1 MAARHARHS
10 SAARRRGRTGLALLL
25 SVLVSIGIVV
35 PVTVAQAAGTAQL
48 SVNIEPVDSSG
59 NPQTTAG
66 MVGSVSTGLGYR
78 VSYSCNISDCT
89 GATIVLSGTPF
100 DPNYNAYQPL
110 YYSNWTAPFVGA
122 TIAPASGSGPQTVT
136 LGDVAVGDGGSFVVN
151 YIWVTNGSVSINTP
165 TAASF
170 FPAGFQII
178 MTATGNAT
186 SASAPMTLPAAPVTW
201 AATVPTPTLAVA
213 VPSAAGGTAETGT
226 NYSYTLRMASN
237 CLTVQASAPK
247 GDARFTCAKSFK
259 LTDHLPAEA
268 EFVSSSPDGAYDPVT
283 HTVVWTESPRSG
295 PVPAVGW
302 HRPGSPSIWLPRTV
316 TVKFPAAAFSPSG
329 TDANFCDFTRS
340 VTNTVDLSMTFLGTT
355 PGDDSSIK
363 TDSKSATHDVTCVR
377 PFAKGSFDAKQSTF
391 AGPNRFD
398 GNTVSP
404 VVVQPDAAPSQYYW
418 LLSAANQA
426 NVPGIAVIA
435 DDNLDL
441 QGTKVTKISALAA
454 NQTAQAGASID
465 WTLNDGATGTTNGPV
480 ATAPTG
486 KWFVRAV
493 VRSAPLAGPN
503 VLQSQTGKT
512 LFHARFDYTVTGN
525 APIGER
531 RTNTA
536 TAKMQYPATGL
547 ADLDLGSLSHKLEFE
562 APFGRGTSKKDSTE
576 TRIVAGKDYITVPA
590 TGSVNHSWMV
600 DAYNTG
606 NVPGVAVITDSG
618 LGAGPAKV
626 TSVNH
631 QVSGN
636 NTAAGATLRYTLN
649 SGATGTTTIP
659 FTAPAGTWITAV
671 TVTSP
676 VLQPIV
682 ALQSQATATS
692 WYRLLLNFAVP
703 STTPVGD
710 WNNTASV
717 SMTYPN
723 MGVADVNLGNP
734 AHTIRFESPAAAL
747 PAITAQFVGVPIVD
761 GGGSAVPGRNVNYT
775 VRAVSSDIPAAGTF
789 SPQYVF
795 LAPQNWT
802 VVDGSASFAPGSVP
816 AGVSFSYRTV
826 AVDGVNRSVVVATWP
841 AGVSFGANATWPSMT
856 VDAQPGFAAASGT
869 TGIAAA
875 WMGEASNN
883 WTVADAKFA
892 SPVADAPD
900 IDGDGNTTEGYSRAN
915 ATGITVGSASQIS
928 VIKEICQPDASAA
941 DGCNWVSKPD
951 VLVSVDTAATDI
963 DYRIRLVNTG
973 NTLLSN
979 LVAYDVLPHI
989 GDTGTSGDTA
999 SVPRG
1004 STFNETLSSVRKLS
1018 GVTLSY
1024 STSTNPCRAEVY
1036 PGQPAGCSSSWAA
1049 PLAGATAIK
1058 ITAPASIAPGASV
1071 SFEYRAAIVGGA
1083 AADAVACNSV
1093 AVKATQIGTPI
1104 EPRAV
1109 CATAQEADL
1118 ELTVPDHLPLQADR
1132 PGVVPFTVVNHGGSE
1147 SVPATVT
1154 VSIPDNV
1161 RVTDLT
1167 PSGWD
1172 CVASSTL
1179 PNGSIVGPVTLTCSS
1194 VAPDGT
1200 RRALQRETPETIAIP
1215 VVPLVA
1221 QSLCVPAVV
1230 SALITDPVPTNNDA
1244 SACFSVKEATP
1255 GITLTKTDGLT
1266 AVAPGQEFTY
1276 TLAVQNMLVGEA
1288 LSGATI
1294 IDTLPAGVSFVS
1306 ASNGGTHS
1314 GDTVTWQLGAL
1325 GAAGVATGD
1334 GDGVTG
1340 GAGSGATVTV
1350 TVKSGLKG
1358 TADITNSATV
1368 TAPDPHA
1375 PLGILSATATDTD
1388 GMRAQSITKTSNAPA
1403 IGMTVGDTVTY
1414 TVTTKNTGS
1423 ADFTTADPA
1432 RIVDDLSGV
1441 LSKATFVPGSAKV
1454 KIGGAA
1460 AVALGDPSAGI
1471 LAWSGALAVDT
1482 TATVT
1487 YQVTITSGVTP
1498 LVNTAYTTTPS
1509 SCVNGADVS
1518 ELPCAALTIPFAP
1531 VLSIVK
1537 TAQLNDLNANGTADV
1552 GESISYSF
1560 VVTNSGGTDAK
1571 DVRVVDPKVSTLAP
1585 TSVVIAAGAS
1595 QTFTADAYTVT
1606 LADVNAGGTVSNT
1619 AKAAGKT
1626 IAGDP
1631 IPDSATSTAT
1641 VPITTAAPAVTIQK
1655 SGELDDA
1662 NGNGKVDVGEKISY
1676 HFVVTN
1682 TGNVTLHSLNITD
1695 AMVNNLRPAN
1705 VALAPGE
1712 QKVFT
1717 ADDYVGTQADV
1728 DNGGNVMN
1736 TATVAGLDPK
1746 NTVITGAPSTATT
1759 PLPTPLPSLS
1769 VLKTAAL
1776 GDTNGNGVADAGEKI
1791 SYRFDVTNTGNVT
1804 QRSVTIDDA
1813 KVTGIRPATATLYPG
1828 EKKTFTSDDYTVSQ
1842 ADVDAGTDVVNTAT
1856 AKGTDPKGQP
1866 TVSAPSATATPVV
1879 AAVTGLSIVKTGK
1892 LGDTNGNG
1900 TADAGERIG
1909 YSFVVTN
1916 TGNVTLSGAT
1926 VIDPKVVNI
1935 SPAPVTLAPGE
1946 SQTFTADSYA
1956 VTQADLDSGADLVN
1970 TATASGVDPSGGT
1983 LSSDPSTATT
1993 PVSPARPGLSIVKSG
2008 LLTDPNGDGK
2018 VDVGETIAYS
2028 FIVENTGNVTVHG
2041 IGVIDVKVTGLTPSD
2056 VTLAPGEQ
2064 QLFTAD
2070 SYVGTQADVD
2080 NGGKVTNTATVD
2092 GMDPRN
2098 VELPPT
2104 APSTVTLPLADPKPA
2119 VSIVKTGTL
2128 NDTNGNGLADAGE
2141 TIGYSFVVTNT
2152 GNVTVTD
2159 TVVNDKK
2166 VTGIAPE
2173 SAARL
2178 LPGEKAAFTAE
2189 DYIVTANDV
2198 TNGKVTNT
2206 ATASATSP
2214 DQTQVTSAKSTVV
2227 TRTGAQPID
2236 PVTPVDPGAQP
2247 GPANPGGLGT
2257 LSETGAEV
2265 LPIALIGLLLA
2276 GLGIL
2281 ALVVRRRRSMST
2293 R

>member
-1 MAARHARHS
+1 MAARHSRHS

-25 SVLVSIGIVV
+25 SVLVSIGVVV

-66 MVGSVSTGLGYR
+66 MVGSVSSGLGYR

-100 DPNYNAYQPL
+100 DPNYNFYQPIF
-110 YYSNWTAPFVGA
+110 YSNWTAPFVGA
-122 TIAPASGSGPQTVT
+122 TISPAAGSGPQTVA
-136 LGDVAVGDGGSFVVN
+136 LGAVAVGDGGSFVVN
-151 YIWVTNGSVSINTP
+151 YDWSPRGFVSANTP
-165 TAASF
+165 AAASF
-170 FPAGFQII
+170 LPSGFQIV

-186 SASAPMTLPAAPVTW
+186 SALAPIVATAAPVVWTS
-201 AATVPTPTLAVA
+201 TVPTPALALIK
-213 VPSAAGGTAETGT
+213 PTAAGGTARTGD
-226 NYSYTLRMASN
+226 NYSYTIRMASN
-237 CLTVQASAPK
+237 CLTVQESAPK
-247 GDARFTCAKSFK
+247 GDARFTCAKGFTV
-259 LTDHLPAEA
+259 TDRLPAGA
-268 EFVSSSPDGAYDPVT
+268 EFVSASPDGAYDSAT
-283 HTVVWTESPRSG
+283 HSVIWTQTPKSG
-295 PVPAVGW
+295 AVPAIGW
-302 HRPGSPSIWLPRTV
+302 HRSGSSSLWIDRTV
-316 TVKFPAAAFSPSG
+316 TVKYSAAAFSPSG
-329 TDANFCDFTRS
+329 TDADHCDFTAS
-340 VTNTVDLSMTFLGTT
+340 VTNTVDLSMTYLGTT
-355 PGDDSSIK
+355 PGDNSNVK
-363 TDSKSATHDVTCVR
+363 TASAPVTHDVTCVR
-377 PFAKGSFDAKQSTF
+377 PFAKGSFDTKQSTF
-391 AGPNRFD
+391 TGPTRFD

-404 VVVQPDAAPSQYYW
+404 VVVQPDAAPSKHSW
-418 LLSAANQA
+418 LLSVSNQS
-426 NVPGIAVIA
+426 NVPGIAIIS
-435 DDNLDL
+435 DDHLDV
-441 QGTKVTKISALAA
+441 QGTKVTIISALAA

-465 WTLNDGATGTTNGPV
+465 WTLNDGVQGTTNGPV

-486 KWFVRAV
+486 KWFVATV

-503 VLQSQTGKT
+503 LLASQTGKT
-512 LFHARFDYTVTGN
+512 LFHARFDYTVLGN
-525 APIGER
+525 APVGER
-531 RTNTA
+531 RANTA
-536 TAKMQYPATGL
+536 SARMQYPNTAL
-547 ADLDLGSLSHKLEFE
+547 ADLDLGSVSHTLEFE
-562 APFGRGTSKKDSTE
+562 APFGRGKSSKDSTQ
-576 TRIVAGKDYITVPA
+576 TRVVGGVDHITVPA
-590 TGSVNHSWMV
+590 TNSVNHAWNI

-618 LGAGPAKV
+618 LGSGPAKV

-631 QVSGN
+631 WVSSGN
-636 NTAAGATLRYTLN
+636 SAVGASLRYTLN
-649 SGATGTTTIP
+649 TGATGTTTIP

-671 TVTSP
+671 SATSP

-682 ALQSQATATS
+682 ALQSQANATS
-692 WYRLLLNFAVP
+692 AYQLLLNFAVP
-703 STTPVGD
+703 STTPVGVN
-710 WNNTASV
+710 WTNTASV
-717 SMTYPN
+717 AMTYPN
-723 MGVADVNLGNP
+723 MGVADVDLGNP
-734 AHTIRFESPAAAL
+734 AHTIRFEAAAAAL
-747 PAITAQFVGVPIVD
+747 PAITAQFVGAPVVE
-761 GGGSAVPGRNVNYT
+761 GGGSAVPGRNVTYT
-775 VRAVSSDIPAAGTF
+775 VRAVSSDIPAGETF

-795 LAPQNWT
+795 LAPQDWT
-802 VVDGSASFAPGSVP
+802 AVDGSAAFAPGSVP
-816 AGVSFSYRTV
+816 DGASFSYRTV
-826 AVDGVNRSVVVATWP
+826 SVDGVNRSVVVVTWP
-841 AGVSFGANATWPSMT
+841 AGVTFGANATWPSMT
-856 VDAQPGFAAASGT
+856 VEAQPGFAAAAGT

-875 WMGEASNN
+875 WMGEASKN
-883 WTVADAKFA
+883 WTIADAKFA

-900 IDGDGNTTEGYSRAN
+900 IDGDGNTTEGFSRAN
-915 ATGITVGSASQIS
+915 AAGIKVGSASQIS
-928 VIKEICQPDASAA
+928 VIKEICQPDAAAA

-973 NTLLSN
+973 NTSLSN

-1004 STFNETLSSVRKLS
+1004 STFNETLSSVRKLN

-1036 PGQPAGCSSSWAA
+1036 PGQPAGCSSSWTASV
-1049 PLAGATAIK
+1049 AGATAIK
-1058 ITAPASIAPGASV
+1058 ISAPASIAPGASV

-1118 ELTVPDHLPLQADR
+1118 ELTVPDRLPLQVDR
-1132 PGVVPFTVVNHGGSE
+1132 PGVVPFTVVNHGGSQ
-1147 SVPATVT
+1147 SVPATVK
-1154 VSIPDNV
+1154 VSIPVNV

-1167 PSGWD
+1167 PSGWN
-1172 CVASSTL
+1172 CVASTTL

-1200 RRALQRETPETIAIP
+1200 RRALQLETPETIAIP

-1221 QSLCVPAVV
+1221 QGLCVPAVV
-1230 SALITDPVPTNNDA
+1230 SALITDPVPANNEA
-1244 SACFSVKEATP
+1244 SGCFSVKEGTP

-1266 AVAPGQEFTY
+1266 AVGPGQEFTY
-1276 TLAVQNMLVGEA
+1276 TLTVQNMLVGEA
-1288 LSGATI
+1288 LSGATLA
-1294 IDTLPAGVSFVS
+1294 DTLPSGVSFVS
-1306 ASNGGTHS
+1306 ASNGGTQS
-1314 GDTVTWQLGAL
+1314 GNTVTWQLGAL
-1325 GAAGVATGD
+1325 GAAGVASGD

-1350 TVKSGLKG
+1350 TVKSSLTG

-1375 PLGILSATATDTD
+1375 PLGLLSATATDTD
-1388 GMRAQSITKTSNAPA
+1388 GVRAQSVTKTSNAPA
-1403 IGMTVGDTVTY
+1403 IGVTIGDTVTY

-1423 ADFTTADPA
+1423 TDYTTTDPA
-1432 RIVDDLSGV
+1432 RIVDDLSSV
-1441 LSKATFVPGSAKV
+1441 LSEAAFVPGSAKV

-1460 AVALGDPSAGI
+1460 AVALSDPSAGI

-1518 ELPCAALTIPFAP
+1518 GLACAALTIPFAP

-1537 TAQLNDLNANGTADV
+1537 TAQLNDSNTNGTADV

-1571 DVRVVDPKVSTLAP
+1571 DVRVVDPKVANLTPA
-1585 TSVVIAAGAS
+1585 SVMIPAGAS
-1595 QTFTADAYTVT
+1595 QTFTADAYLVT
-1606 LADVNAGGTVSNT
+1606 LADVNTGGAVSNT

-1626 IAGDP
+1626 LAGDP
-1631 IPDSATSTAT
+1631 IPDSAPSTAS
-1641 VPITTAAPAVTIQK
+1641 VPITTAAPSLTIQK
-1655 SGELDDA
+1655 SGELDDT
-1662 NGNGKVDVGEKISY
+1662 NGNGAVDVDEKITY

-1682 TGNVTLHSLNITD
+1682 TGNVTLHGLSITD
-1695 AMVNNLRPAN
+1695 ARVTNLRPTN
-1705 VALAPGE
+1705 VELAPGE

-1717 ADDYVGTQADV
+1717 ADDYVGTQLDV
-1728 DNGGNVMN
+1728 DNGGTVTN
-1736 TATVAGLDPK
+1736 TATIAGLDP
-1746 NTVITGAPSTATT
+1746 NDNPVIGVPSTTTT
-1759 PLPTPLPSLS
+1759 PLVDPLPALS
-1769 VLKTAAL
+1769 IVKTASL
-1776 GDTNGNGVADAGEKI
+1776 GDTNGNGLADVGEKI
-1791 SYRFDVTNTGNVT
+1791 SYGFVVTNTGNVS
-1804 QRSVTIDDA
+1804 QRSVSIDDA
-1813 KVTGIRPATATLYPG
+1813 KITGIRPATATLVPG
-1828 EKKTFTSDDYTVSQ
+1828 EWKTFTSDDYTVTQ
-1842 ADVDAGTDVVNTAT
+1842 ADIDAGADVVNTAT
-1856 AKGTDPKGQP
+1856 ATGTDPQGQP
-1866 TVSAPSATATPVV
+1866 TVSVPSATATPVV
-1879 AAVTGLSIVKTGK
+1879 AAVTALSLVKTAK

-1900 TADAGERIG
+1900 TADAGERVS

-1956 VTQADLDSGADLVN
+1956 VAQSDLDSGADLVN

-2098 VELPPT
+2098 VALPPT

-2198 TNGKVTNT
+2198 ANGKVTNT

-2214 DQTQVTSAKSTVV
+2214 DQTQVSAKSTVV

-2236 PVTPVDPGAQP
+2236 PVKPVDPGAQP

-2276 GLGIL
+2276 ALGIL